1 MNNPTRPTSD
11 SHVHALEYRG
21 VSYSYP
27 GVEAPALESI
37 SFAVHAGERLGILGP
52 NGGGKSTLLKL
63 TLGLLE
69 PRSGDIRVCGRSPH
83 EARRAGLVGY
93 VPQKVDAE
101 LAFPLSVRQV
111 VTMPLVV
118 ALAPWKRAPAETLRR
133 ADEAL
138 SMVGASELAERP
150 IGGLSGG
157 QLQRVMIARAIA
169 PRPKLLLL
177 DEPTVGIDVTG
188 QRRFADLLQSLRE
201 RLGVT
206 IVVVSH
212 DIRTIAAGCDRVACL
227 ARTLHFHD
235 APAGL
240 TPQVLG
246 EVFRH
251 DIAEVFG
258 DVHVDAHAASSCHV
272 DAVEHAHHHCCDHH
286 ALDPSTGPKGA
297 SAPVAPT
304 PKPGVTLV
312 VGARG
317 TTAPRPI
324 VGKQPGAPADSAG
337 PAAPEHKELPRAN
350 D

>member
-1 MNNPTRPTSD
+1 MNQPPAPTPHDHT
-11 SHVHALEYRG
+11 LEYRG
-21 VSYSYP
+21 VSFAYP
-27 GVEAPALESI
+27 GVETPALSSI
-37 SFAVHAGERLGILGP
+37 SFSVDAGERLGILGP

-63 TLGLLE
+63 TLGLLDLQAGE
-69 PRSGDIRVCGRSPH
+69 IRVCGRSPR
-83 EARRAGLVGY
+83 EARREGLVGY

-118 ALAPWKRAPAETLRR
+118 NLAPWKRVPGETLRR

-138 SMVGASELAERP
+138 SMVGASELTERP
-150 IGGLSGG
+150 IGALSGG

-177 DEPTVGIDVTG
+177 DEPTVGIDVAG
-188 QRRFADLLQSLRE
+188 QRRFAELLQSLRE

-235 APAGL
+235 APSGL
-240 TPQVLG
+240 SPQVLG

-258 DVHVDAHAASSCHV
+258 DVHVDAHAAASCHV
-272 DAVEHAHHHCCDHH
+272 DAGDHAHHHCCDHH
-286 ALDPSTGPKGA
+286 GAPSPA
-297 SAPVAPT
+297 
-304 PKPGVTLV
+304 GVTLNV
-312 VGARG
+312 SAKAAGA
-317 TTAPRPI
+317 
-324 VGKQPGAPADSAG
+324 
-337 PAAPEHKELPRAN
+337 AAPDHKEPPRAN
-350 D
+350 A

>member
-1 MNNPTRPTSD
+1 MNQPPAPTPHDHT
-11 SHVHALEYRG
+11 LEYRG
-21 VSYSYP
+21 VSFAYP
-27 GVEAPALESI
+27 GVETPALSSI

-63 TLGLLE
+63 TLGLLDLQAGE
-69 PRSGDIRVCGRSPH
+69 IRVCGRSPR
-83 EARRAGLVGY
+83 EARREGLVGY

-101 LAFPLSVRQV
+101 LAFPLSVRQI

-118 ALAPWKRAPAETLRR
+118 NLAPWKRVPSETLHR

-150 IGGLSGG
+150 IGALSGG

-177 DEPTVGIDVTG
+177 DEPTVGIDVAG
-188 QRRFADLLQSLRE
+188 QRRFAELLQSLRE

-235 APAGL
+235 APSGL
-240 TPQVLG
+240 SPQVLG

-258 DVHVDAHAASSCHV
+258 DVHVDAHAAASCHV
-272 DAVEHAHHHCCDHH
+272 DAGDHAHHHCCDHH
-286 ALDPSTGPKGA
+286 GA
-297 SAPVAPT
+297 PPPA
-304 PKPGVTLV
+304 GVTLNV
-312 VGARG
+312 SAKAAGA
-317 TTAPRPI
+317 
-324 VGKQPGAPADSAG
+324 
-337 PAAPEHKELPRAN
+337 AAPDHKEPPRAN
-350 D
+350 A

>member
-1 MNNPTRPTSD
+1 MSQPRQPSPHEHT
-11 SHVHALEYRG
+11 LEYRG
-21 VSYSYP
+21 VSFSYP
-27 GVEAPALESI
+27 GVEAPALSSI

-63 TLGLLE
+63 TLGLLDLQA
-69 PRSGDIRVCGRSPH
+69 GDIRVCGRSPR
-83 EARRAGLVGY
+83 EARREGLVGY
-93 VPQKVDAE
+93 VPQKIDAE

-118 ALAPWKRAPAETLRR
+118 NLAPWKRVPTETLRR

-150 IGGLSGG
+150 IGALSGG

-169 PRPKLLLL
+169 PRPSLLLL

-188 QRRFADLLQSLRE
+188 QRRFAELLQSLRE

-235 APAGL
+235 APSGL
-240 TPQVLG
+240 SPQVLG

-258 DVHVDAHAASSCHV
+258 DVHVDAHAAASCHV
-272 DAVEHAHHHCCDHH
+272 DAGEHAHHHCCDHH
-286 ALDPSTGPKGA
+286 APSGVSLVVSAKPASSARPA
-297 SAPVAPT
+297 SAGNPT
-304 PKPGVTLV
+304 
-312 VGARG
+312 G
-317 TTAPRPI
+317 TDASP
-324 VGKQPGAPADSAG
+324 
-337 PAAPEHKELPRAN
+337 PAAPDHKEAPRAN
-350 D
+350 A

>member
-1 MNNPTRPTSD
+1 MSRATAPSPHEHT
-11 SHVHALEYRG
+11 LEYRG
-21 VSYSYP
+21 VSFSYP
-27 GVEAPALESI
+27 GVEAPALSSI

-63 TLGLLE
+63 TLGLLDLQA
-69 PRSGDIRVCGRSPH
+69 GDIRVCGRSPR
-83 EARRAGLVGY
+83 EARREGLVGY
-93 VPQKVDAE
+93 VPQKIDAE

-118 ALAPWKRAPAETLRR
+118 NLAPWKRVPTETLRR

-150 IGGLSGG
+150 IGALSGG

-169 PRPKLLLL
+169 PRPSLLLL

-188 QRRFADLLQSLRE
+188 QRRFAELLQSLRE

-235 APAGL
+235 APSGL
-240 TPQVLG
+240 SPQVLG

-258 DVHVDAHAASSCHV
+258 DVHVDAHAAASCHV
-272 DAVEHAHHHCCDHH
+272 DAGEHAHHHCCDHH
-286 ALDPSTGPKGA
+286 APSGVSLVVSANPASSARPA
-297 SAPVAPT
+297 SAATQCTARRVSRSARAVCT
-304 PKPGVTLV
+304 ASGTL
-312 VGARG
+312 
-317 TTAPRPI
+317 
-324 VGKQPGAPADSAG
+324 
-337 PAAPEHKELPRAN
+337 PAACST
-350 D
+350 